1 MKPTLIKFSIYLYG
15 CQIISYCVSR
25 EKNKSQ
31 KSEDKIVS
39 SIEYIVYSEEK
50 EDRTGIKI

>member
-1 MKPTLIKFSIYLYG
+1 MKRTEGRSREPNSYL
-15 CQIISYCVSR
+15 VSR
-25 EKNKSQ
+25 ESYIVKK

-50 EDRTGIKI
+50 KR